1 MHRKNNH
8 IFIRVHALPGERFA
22 IHILFIA
29 ILLCIVGYA
38 YFVSVSI
45 RNVIVHK
52 EAVAESERLQSEVGL
67 LEQEYFELSKKV
79 TAELAVSLGMT
90 PTSDTVFV
98 RRPGA
103 VGSIQ
108 GARGL

>member
-1 MHRKNNH
+1 MHTKDNH
-8 IFIRVHALPGERFA
+8 IFIRLHALPGERFV
-22 IHILFIA
+22 IHILSLA
-29 ILLCIVGYA
+29 IIMSVLGYS

-52 EAVAESERLQSEVGL
+52 EAVAESDRLQSEVGL

-79 TAELAVSLGMT
+79 TPELATSLGMS
-90 PTSDTVFV
+90 PTSDTEFV

-103 VGSIQ
+103 VGSVQ